1 MTQRWLVLESQNPEY
16 KLDLPLSYPVDEDKG
31 HAKFN
36 RTKHQLTV
44 TLPVRPAPS
53 TGSQRVRRDEM
64 KSSDEEEEEDEADP
78 EPKEDCST
86 LTRSL
91 QPSAS
96 EPQTTALTT
105 EPQTLSD
112 PAVNRT
118 EPQTLSDPAVNR
130 TEPQTLSDPA
140 VNRTEPQ
147 TLSDPAVNWTE
158 PQEPDH
164 QICSVET
171 DKDEPNI
178 NQPVDRSSNTVRELL
193 YMRMQKNTVCELLY
207 MSMHQIQYVSFY
219 IGACIKYSM

>member
-1 MTQRWLVLESQNPEY
+1 MKQRRLVLESQNPEY

-53 TGSQRVRRDEM
+53 TGSQRVRPDEM
-64 KSSDEEEEEDEADP
+64 KSSEEEEDEADP

-112 PAVNRT
+112 PAVN
-118 EPQTLSDPAVNR
+118 
-130 TEPQTLSDPA
+130 
-140 VNRTEPQ
+140 
-147 TLSDPAVNWTE
+147 WTE

-178 NQPVDRSSNTVRELL
+178 NQPVDRSSNTV
-193 YMRMQKNTVCELLY
+193 CELLY
-207 MSMHQIQYVSFY
+207 MSMHQIQYVSFILYMSMHQIQYVSFIYEHASNTVSELY
-219 IGACIKYSM
+219 I